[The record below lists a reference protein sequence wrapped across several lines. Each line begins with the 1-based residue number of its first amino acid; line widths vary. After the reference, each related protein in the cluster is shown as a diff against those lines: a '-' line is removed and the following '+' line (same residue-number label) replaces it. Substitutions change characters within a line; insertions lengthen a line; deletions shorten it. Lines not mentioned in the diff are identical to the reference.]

1 LFPGVTISEDDEGKY
16 QVKSRDYSEATSCN
30 PPTKYKINGTKGKV
44 DTAINMLRFFSSTPD
59 KIFGICYRLHP
70 ILYETE
76 ERLEELVMM
85 SAKITTHSADK
96 IFILGSSEAEG
107 FKYLFVHGLAD
118 SGNQYKLQRYINAQ
132 VEKLEAEA
140 REEGSKPAPQ
150 PASVSV
156 NRQNTVSDT
165 IRYSKE
171 ELLKVRT
178 SITEPLPALAECK
191 LAIVRIHGVHAR
203 DTTRYGSSEERKS
216 SYPRE
221 EERKS
226 SYEERKSSK
235 PVHSRLGPVEDR
247 KHPTITKDS
256 LQDRLG
262 PPKTEQKLRSE
273 DISSSEQ
280 KPRSEEISRIRSEYT
295 SDVTSSEEKEEEKSS
310 KPGITRIT
318 WP

>member
-1 LFPGVTISEDDEGKY
+1 VLDMVRKLFPGVTISEDDEGKY
-16 QVKSRDYSEATSCN
+16 QVKSRDYSEATSLN

-76 ERLEELVMM
+76 ERLEELVIM

-150 PASVSV
+150 LAQGVSV
-156 NRQNTVSDT
+156 NRQNTVFDT

-178 SITEPLPALAECK
+178 TITEPLPALAECK

-203 DTTRYGSSEERKS
+203 DTTRYGSNEERKS
-216 SYPRE
+216 SYPRD
-221 EERKS
+221 
-226 SYEERKSSK
+226 EERKSSK
-235 PVHSRLGPVEDR
+235 PVHSRLGHVEDR
-247 KHPTITKDS
+247 KPPVVSKDS

-262 PPKTEQKLRSE
+262 RPKTEQKLRSE
-273 DISSSEQ
+273 Q
-280 KPRSEEISRIRSEYT
+280 KLCSEEMST
-295 SDVTSSEEKEEEKSS
+295 CDVTSSEEKEEEKSS

>member
-1 LFPGVTISEDDEGKY
+1 
-16 QVKSRDYSEATSCN
+16 
-30 PPTKYKINGTKGKV
+30 
-44 DTAINMLRFFSSTPD
+44 
-59 KIFGICYRLHP
+59 
-70 ILYETE
+70 
-76 ERLEELVMM
+76 MM

-140 REEGSKPAPQ
+140 REEGSKPAPV

-178 SITEPLPALAECK
+178 TITEPLPALAECK

-203 DTTRYGSSEERKS
+203 DTTRYGSSEDRKS
-216 SYPRE
+216 SYPRD
-221 EERKS
+221 
-226 SYEERKSSK
+226 EERKSSK

-247 KHPTITKDS
+247 KTHVVSKDI

-262 PPKTEQKLRSE
+262 PSKTEQKLRSE
-273 DISSSEQ
+273 EMSGI
-280 KPRSEEISRIRSEYT
+280 RSEEM
-295 SDVTSSEEKEEEKSS
+295 SDVTSSEEKEEVKSS